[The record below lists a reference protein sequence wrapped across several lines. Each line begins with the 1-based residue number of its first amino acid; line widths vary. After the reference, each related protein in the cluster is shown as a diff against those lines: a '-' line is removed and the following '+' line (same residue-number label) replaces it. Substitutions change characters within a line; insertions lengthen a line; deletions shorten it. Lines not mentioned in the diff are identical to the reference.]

1 MKLEEA
7 REIVQNMRN
16 RGRALNK
23 EGDIL
28 SEIAIAL
35 IILDDRI
42 TELEAELSEL
52 NKRYENLNGAYREN
66 QRWAIKLQGALAQ
79 ETADKLELEIALKTI
94 NQEDKGND
102 NTTDIRRKPDRI
114 DYGTGG

>member
-1 MKLEEA
+1 VKLEEA

-35 IILDDRI
+35 IILDNRI
-42 TELEAELSEL
+42 TELEAQRDELKKEVKYLKQIVRQREAHL
-52 NKRYENLNGAYREN
+52 NVIERMSKAS
-66 QRWAIKLQGALAQ
+66 
-79 ETADKLELEIALKTI
+79 DKEK
-94 NQEDKGND
+94 
-102 NTTDIRRKPDRI
+102 
-114 DYGTGG
+114 

>member
-42 TELEAELSEL
+42 TELEAQRDELVE
-52 NKRYENLNGAYREN
+52 
-66 QRWAIKLQGALAQ
+66 AL
-79 ETADKLELEIALKTI
+79 LRFALKISYHTPWLAREWLQAVKLI
-94 NQEDKGND
+94 SSIKGKPWEEIEASD

>member
-35 IILDDRI
+35 IILDNRI
-42 TELEAELSEL
+42 TELEKE
-52 NKRYENLNGAYREN
+52 KD
-66 QRWAIKLQGALAQ
+66 AIEKACATHLANEQ
-79 ETADKLELEIALKTI
+79 SY
-94 NQEDKGND
+94 
-102 NTTDIRRKPDRI
+102 IR
-114 DYGTGG
+114 